1 MPAPLRVYF
10 LYEFSL
16 ETVRMPNL
24 DAAIQVV
31 GLRPYLISRVARF
44 APIKTNGALQQ
55 CAIALVP

>member
-31 GLRPYLISRVARF
+31 GLRPYLNIE
-44 APIKTNGALQQ
+44 G
-55 CAIALVP
+55 CAICTN